1 MKISNC
7 EGQIMYNITQ
17 EMKNKIQEMDE
28 KIFKQWD
35 YLKKAIPRIIH
46 WSKKNNCRIYRIH
59 CIPHSGISVD
69 ICIFYKTDK
78 ELIIYK
84 ESNIIDLTKEA
95 VMNILTE
102 IGYVE
107 EFNDNVI
114 FTFDSDENVQKN
126 YQGNY
131 GLRLYGD

>member
-1 MKISNC
+1 
-7 EGQIMYNITQ
+7 MYKITQ
-17 EMKNKIQEMDE
+17 EMENEIQEMD
-28 KIFKQWD
+28 KKNFKQWD

-131 GLRLYGD
+131 GLRLHGD

>member
-1 MKISNC
+1 
-7 EGQIMYNITQ
+7 MYNITQ

-46 WSKKNNCRIYRIH
+46 WSKKNNCKIYNIE
-59 CIPHSGISVD
+59 CVAQFGMSVD
-69 ICIFYKTDK
+69 IYIFYKTDK
-78 ELIIYK
+78 ELNIYK
-84 ESNIIDLTKEA
+84 ESNIIDLTKDA

-107 EFNDNVI
+107 EFNDKVR
-114 FTFDSDENVQKN
+114 FSFDSDENVQRK
-126 YQGNY
+126 YLGNY

>member
-1 MKISNC
+1 
-7 EGQIMYNITQ
+7 MYNITQ

-46 WSKKNNCRIYRIH
+46 WSKKNNCKIYNIE
-59 CIPHSGISVD
+59 CVAQFGMSVD
-69 ICIFYKTDK
+69 IYIFYKTDN
-78 ELIIYK
+78 ELNIYK
-84 ESNIIDLTKEA
+84 ESNIIDLTKDA

-107 EFNDNVI
+107 EFNDKVR
-114 FTFDSDENVQKN
+114 FSFDSDENVQRK
-126 YQGNY
+126 YLGNY
-131 GLRLYGD
+131 GLRLHDD

>member
-1 MKISNC
+1 
-7 EGQIMYNITQ
+7 MYNITQ

-46 WSKKNNCRIYRIH
+46 WSKKNNCKIYNIE
-59 CIPHSGISVD
+59 CVAQFGMSVY
-69 ICIFYKTDK
+69 IYIFYKTDK
-78 ELIIYK
+78 ELNIYK

-107 EFNDNVI
+107 EFNDKVR
-114 FTFDSDENVQKN
+114 FSFDSDENVQRK
-126 YQGNY
+126 YLGNY
-131 GLRLYGD
+131 GLRLHDD

>member
-1 MKISNC
+1 MV
-7 EGQIMYNITQ
+7 
-17 EMKNKIQEMDE
+17 
-28 KIFKQWD
+28 
-35 YLKKAIPRIIH
+35 
-46 WSKKNNCRIYRIH
+46 KKNNCRIYRIH

-69 ICIFYKTDK
+69 TYIFYKTDK
-78 ELIIYK
+78 ELNIYK

-131 GLRLYGD
+131 GLRLHGD

>member
-1 MKISNC
+1 M
-7 EGQIMYNITQ
+7 
-17 EMKNKIQEMDE
+17 
-28 KIFKQWD
+28 
-35 YLKKAIPRIIH
+35 
-46 WSKKNNCRIYRIH
+46 
-59 CIPHSGISVD
+59 
-69 ICIFYKTDK
+69 
-78 ELIIYK
+78 IIYK

-131 GLRLYGD
+131 GLRLHGD

>member
-1 MKISNC
+1 M
-7 EGQIMYNITQ
+7 IMYKITQ
-17 EMKNKIQEMDE
+17 EMENEIQEMD
-28 KIFKQWD
+28 KKNFKQWD

-131 GLRLYGD
+131 GLRLHGD